1 MSQLHYKLGKI
12 AITLTS
18 VSIFILALSILL
30 THLFDLYSWFSIIVT
45 DVTLSKTVLQRTIII
60 ESLYVFKIVVLMF
73 ASRLISMSG
82 SYSVE
87 DTYSGVRFLLFF
99 FLIYV
104 TTIIFIFRVLGMEAY
119 LHELLAPEA
128 FYISLI
134 VALVIAYFMKKAD
147 IASVEGKALYV
158 IGSVLEIALMIL
170 IVYNMMS
177 TGLPYIEIPSLTIF
191 VPSSNLVLV
200 ISLFALFWI
209 VLTGFEI
216 VVFKVFSPVSK
227 VSAAVHLSRKI
238 TLIVAGLIVGVLIG
252 INLLQFSHS
261 MINLF
266 VDFKDVK
273 SSFIF
278 ATFISS
284 LILATGLTLGVVSGV
299 LFLVN
304 GLKAKTLLSL
314 SATLNELKDKFAPS
328 PAIAPEPTSTPP
340 AEMKPEPQPAQPT
353 ERIEEEKVKCPYCG
367 AEIPKSAKFCPNCG
381 AYLLSEEGTRVYSS
395 Q

>member
-1 MSQLHYKLGKI
+1 
-12 AITLTS
+12 
-18 VSIFILALSILL
+18 
-30 THLFDLYSWFSIIVT
+30 
-45 DVTLSKTVLQRTIII
+45 
-60 ESLYVFKIVVLMF
+60 MF
-73 ASRLISMSG
+73 ASRLISLSG

-104 TTIIFIFRVLGMEAY
+104 TTIIFVFRIVEMGAY

-147 IASVEGKALYV
+147 ITTVEGKALYV
-158 IGSVLEIALMIL
+158 TGSVLEMVVLIL
-170 IVYNMMS
+170 VVYNLMS
-177 TGLPYIEIPSLTIF
+177 TGLPYIELPSLTFF
-191 VPSSNLVLV
+191 VPSSSLVLV
-200 ISLFALFWI
+200 ISLFALLWI
-209 VLTGFEI
+209 VLTGSEI
-216 VVFKVFSPVSK
+216 VVFKVFSPVSR
-227 VSAAVHLSRKI
+227 VSATVHLSRKI
-238 TLIVAGLIVGVLIG
+238 TVIVAGLVVGVLIA
-252 INLLQFSHS
+252 INSLQFSHS

-266 VDFKDVK
+266 IDFKDVK

-284 LILATGLTLGVVSGV
+284 LILATGLTLGVISGV

-314 SATLNELKDKFAPS
+314 SATLNELKDKFAPP
-328 PAIAPEPTSTPP
+328 PATVPESAPTPP
-340 AEMKPEPQPAQPT
+340 AEMRPELQPAQPT
-353 ERIEEEKVKCPYCG
+353 EIIEEEEVKCPYCN